1 MGVRDREAERRAAL
15 TIARNIRH
23 IIKERGMTQADLARL
38 TGLMEP
44 TVNRHLIVDET
55 PDAKRVQRCPTVA
68 LLLRYSDALGVSV
81 DDLLGREPDR
91 RWADPDIQSF
101 FESYYQHLEPEWRS
115 WCRVTIDLLRQ
126 TAKKEATSRL
136 TGAERRGRA
145 PSREHL
151 TERYAYQR

>member
-1 MGVRDREAERRAAL
+1 MGVRDREAECRAAL

-55 PDAKRVQRCPTVA
+55 PDAKRQQRCPTVA

-101 FESYYQHLEPEWRS
+101 FENYYQYLEPEWRS

-126 TAKKEATSRL
+126 TAKNEATKRL
-136 TGAERRGRA
+136 AGGERRGRA
-145 PSREHL
+145 PSREYL